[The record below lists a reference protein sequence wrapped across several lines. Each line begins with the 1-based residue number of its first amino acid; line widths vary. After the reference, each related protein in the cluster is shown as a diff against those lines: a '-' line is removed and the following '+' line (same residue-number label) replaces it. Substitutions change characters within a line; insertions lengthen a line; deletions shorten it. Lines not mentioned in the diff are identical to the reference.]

1 MSMGTRSPV
10 RSRLITAGRGTTAFS
25 MKQRRNVSVIIMMLL
40 AVTSQMMRSQDVK
53 INSNMVI
60 EADGTLRLDNAAT
73 VWNDLMVFPDAMTK
87 GGSYPPEWGPPF
99 MKNPGGT
106 SQGVCLWMFAPN
118 QEEELYITVQIPHNY
133 KLGTDLHPHVHWT
146 TAAGTPSGS
155 NVVWGLEY
163 TIVAVGGT
171 FPNTVTI
178 RKNTLIPECGT
189 PSGTAQH
196 LISGFSPV
204 SGSWLGISSV
214 IICRLFRAAGDAAD
228 TFPNDVGLLG
238 FDIHYEQDT
247 QGSRDE
253 WIK

>member
-1 MSMGTRSPV
+1 MGTRSPV

-118 QEEELYITVQIPHNY
+118 QEEDFTSPSRYLIT
-133 KLGTDLHPHVHWT
+133 T
-146 TAAGTPSGS
+146 S
-155 NVVWGLEY
+155 WGL
-163 TIVAVGGT
+163 T
-171 FPNTVTI
+171 FTPRSLDNG
-178 RKNTLIPECGT
+178 RRNTL
-189 PSGTAQH
+189 
-196 LISGFSPV
+196 
-204 SGSWLGISSV
+204 
-214 IICRLFRAAGDAAD
+214 RAATLYGAW
-228 TFPNDVGLLG
+228 N
-238 FDIHYEQDT
+238 T
-247 QGSRDE
+247 QLSP
-253 WIK
+253 